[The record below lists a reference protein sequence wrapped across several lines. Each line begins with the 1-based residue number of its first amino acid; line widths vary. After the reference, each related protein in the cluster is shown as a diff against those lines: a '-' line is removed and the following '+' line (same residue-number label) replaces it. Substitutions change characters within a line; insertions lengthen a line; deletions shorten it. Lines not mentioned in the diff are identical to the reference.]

1 MDHFEYRPA
10 DGVTRLMCEDTD
22 LAAIAAEV
30 GTPTYIYSKATLT
43 AHYERTRQAF
53 APLDPLICYSIKS
66 CSNLAICRILA
77 DLGAGMDA
85 VSGGEIERAH
95 LAGCPMSKV
104 VYAGVGKSER
114 EIRAALSGE
123 HALIESAAAD
133 RGPIGWFNVES
144 EQEFETIAAIARDM
158 NVRAHAALRV
168 NPDVDPKTHRY
179 TTTGTKETKFGVD
192 LDRAMAFFE
201 SYGHDEFLSLDAI
214 HIHLGSPIYTTEP
227 YVRGIGKVL
236 DLIDKVEAKGHKITA
251 IDLGG
256 GFGANYETDASPGA
270 LQYAEAIVPLL
281 KDRADAGT
289 RIILEPGRS
298 IVANAGVL
306 LMRVEYVKDGPGKKF
321 IICDAGMHTLIR
333 PALYEAF
340 HFIWPAQVAPEH
352 TPPKRGKEMELPG
365 LEVQDVVGPIC
376 ETADFLAKE
385 RKLPPVKRG
394 DLVAVFTAGAYGMAM
409 ANNYNSHELPA
420 EVLVEG
426 GSFRVIR
433 KRQDI
438 ASILAEELAV

>member
-1 MDHFEYRPA
+1 MDHFEYRSRGDRA
-10 DGVTRLMCEDTD
+10 GLVCEETD
-22 LAAIAAEV
+22 LAAVVDRV

-43 AHYERTRQAF
+43 EHYERTRMAF

-66 CSNLAICRILA
+66 CSNLAICRVLA

-114 EIRAALSGE
+114 EIRAALSGQ
-123 HALIESAAAD
+123 HALIDAASAD

-158 NVRAHAALRV
+158 NIPAHAALRV

-201 SYGHDEFLSLDAI
+201 AYGRDEFLSLDAI

-236 DLIDKVEAKGHKITA
+236 DLIDRVEANGHRITA

-256 GFGANYETDASPGA
+256 GFGANYETDASPAA

-281 KDRADAGT
+281 KERAEAGT

-306 LMRVEYVKDGPGKKF
+306 LTRVEYIKDGPGKKF

-340 HFIWPAQVAPEH
+340 HFIWPVDVELEH
-352 TPPKRGKEMELPG
+352 VPPKRAKELELPG
-365 LEVQDVVGPIC
+365 LLVQDVVGPIC

-385 RKLPPVKRG
+385 RKLPPVNRG
-394 DLVAVFTAGAYGMAM
+394 DLMAVFTAGAYGMAM

-426 GSFRVIR
+426 GDFRVIR
-433 KRQDI
+433 NRQSI
-438 ASILAEELAV
+438 ASILADELAV